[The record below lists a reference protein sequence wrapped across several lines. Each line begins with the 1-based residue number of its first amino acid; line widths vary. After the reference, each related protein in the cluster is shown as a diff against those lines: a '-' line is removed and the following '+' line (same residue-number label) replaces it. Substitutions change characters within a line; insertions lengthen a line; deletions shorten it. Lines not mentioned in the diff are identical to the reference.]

1 MDYQDHRETAN
12 RFQHHMP
19 GTHAPRHFC
28 PWSSG
33 GAEMQCAALIRCPSD
48 LHQAPLRWCVP
59 DRWCGLGCM
68 PADGAINGRFLCA
81 EFLGG

>member
-1 MDYQDHRETAN
+1 
-12 RFQHHMP
+12 
-19 GTHAPRHFC
+19 
-28 PWSSG
+28 
-33 GAEMQCAALIRCPSD
+33 MQCAALIRCPSD